1 MNLRKLF
8 SFHGPFAFFFFLN
21 FPRTL
26 VLPVFGAVFDLFD
39 TFLVVRG
46 LSEIS
51 SSSSLAKKIGPSSFH

>member
-8 SFHGPFAFFFFLN
+8 SFHGPFALFFLK
-21 FPRTL
+21 FSRTL
-26 VLPVFGAVFDLFD
+26 VLPVLGAVFDLFD

>member
-8 SFHGPFAFFFFLN
+8 SFHGPFAFFFLN

-26 VLPVFGAVFDLFD
+26 VLPVLGAVFDLFD
-39 TFLVVRG
+39 TFLVVG